1 MLSVTYHRG
10 RNREVILEGHAGS
23 GEAGRDLVCASAS
36 VLAYTLAANLKR
48 AEAAMCAEGV
58 EIYLSPGDTRI
69 GCRAAPPAAVSVF
82 DAVCTGFEL
91 LAEQYPEYVSYKVK
105 N

>member
-1 MLSVTYHRG
+1 MLSVTYYRR
-10 RNREVILEGHAGS
+10 RNCEVILEGHAGS

-36 VLAYTLAANLKR
+36 ILAYTLAANLKR
-48 AEAAMCAEGV
+48 AEAAKCVESV
-58 EIYLSPGDTRI
+58 EIHLSPGDARI

-82 DAVCTGFEL
+82 DAVCIGFEL
-91 LAEQYPEYVSYKVK
+91 LADQHPEYISYQVK